1 MGGLV
6 QALDR
11 AHARPGREE
20 AIDPRVVRA
29 EEHLESHA
37 EHMRRPGIDHAA
49 MTHEI
54 NTKGKSARFKKVG
67 RGLFAAN

>member
-1 MGGLV
+1 
-6 QALDR
+6 
-11 AHARPGREE
+11 
-20 AIDPRVVRA
+20 
-29 EEHLESHA
+29 
-37 EHMRRPGIDHAA
+37 